1 MDEAEIHAHAMRTVY
16 ECIDRLIATHV
27 EAFSDGDADDEMVV
41 EAIMDGAVDAL
52 AMIMRAADYDRDFA
66 VLICVNSIFNAY
78 TQKSAMN

>member
-1 MDEAEIHAHAMRTVY
+1 MRTVY
-16 ECIDRLIATHV
+16 ECIDRLIASHSAV
-27 EAFSDGDADDEMVV
+27 FESGEQDEDFVA
-41 EAIMDGAVDAL
+41 ETIIDGATEAL